1 MISGPGA
8 GQGWEQFFKVPDD
21 TENEWLDYTIVVE
34 VTYGGDSWQ
43 TTEKILEL
51 TQKQIETYF
60 ELDVISATLKS
71 LKHFYEKRV
80 QSSKMCT
87 ANADIS

>member
-21 TENEWLDYTIVVE
+21 TENEWLEYSFVVE
-34 VTYGGDSWQ
+34 VTYGGNSWQ
-43 TTEKILEL
+43 TADKILER
-51 TQKQIETYF
+51 TEKPIEMCF
-60 ELDVISATLKS
+60 EFDVISATLKS